1 MDRTL
6 PDDVVNFLQTHLG
19 SIWALEMM
27 LVLHHSKDRTWTV
40 EHLVREMR
48 AADQLVAGLLD
59 RFQRLGLVTESN
71 GSWRWDVQ
79 SPDMVELTQKVSE
92 AHAVTPFAVIQAIAE
107 TPEQR
112 LRQFA
117 DAFRLRKD

>member
-6 PDDVVNFLQTHLG
+6 PDDVVMFCQTHLG

-27 LVLHHSKDRTWTV
+27 LVLRNAKDRTWTV
-40 EHLVREMR
+40 DRLVREMR
-48 AADQLVAGLLD
+48 AANQLVAGLLE
-59 RFQRLGLVTESN
+59 RFQRLGLVTETN
-71 GSWRWDVQ
+71 GTWRWDVQ
-79 SPDMVELTQKVSE
+79 SPEMAALTQKVAE
-92 AHAVTPFAVIQAIAE
+92 AHAITPFAVIQAIAE